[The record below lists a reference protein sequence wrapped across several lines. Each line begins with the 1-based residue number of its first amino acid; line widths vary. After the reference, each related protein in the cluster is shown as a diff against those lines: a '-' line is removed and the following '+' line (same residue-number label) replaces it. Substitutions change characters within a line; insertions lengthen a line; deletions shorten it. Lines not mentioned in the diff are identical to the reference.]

1 MQIIIM
7 DRLEG
12 ASTAPVAEVT
22 VETEALAQECV
33 DEESGSAVKLAVSCS
48 LALHD

>member
-1 MQIIIM
+1 M